1 MIETKELTGHSW
13 SILYKYDST
22 KTDSEIN
29 YDLMKEKGY
38 PDNILQ
44 GIDRKYGKTI
54 PNAGYS
60 FYEAL
65 DEVINRFFKE
75 NRGIELFDIKYNTT
89 EEGGSSALLIYEVE
103 N

>member
-13 SILYKYDST
+13 KIKTKDDNIDYD
-22 KTDSEIN
+22 E
-29 YDLMKEKGY
+29 MKKKGY

-75 NRGIELFDIKYNTT
+75 NLEIKVIDVKYNVSD
-89 EEGGSSALLIYEVE
+89 EGGSSALLIYEVPT
-103 N
+103 